1 MQDTQFFL
9 NNLWKWKCGLPED
22 DYNQAKTV
30 DKTMTY
36 ESLRKT
42 EWSDEFENLM
52 RNRLLMGAFRYGKIR
67 EQNKPNYMRMQS
79 AERRMKLYEETGND
93 ELLVDIANLCLLEF
107 MIGKHPKKHFNS
119 IDDGEHAEI
128 K

>member
-1 MQDTQFFL
+1 
-9 NNLWKWKCGLPED
+9 
-22 DYNQAKTV
+22 
-30 DKTMTY
+30 
-36 ESLRKT
+36 
-42 EWSDEFENLM
+42 
-52 RNRLLMGAFRYGKIR
+52 
-67 EQNKPNYMRMQS
+67 MRMQS

-107 MIGKHPKKHFNS
+107 MIGKHPNKHFNS

>member
-1 MQDTQFFL
+1 
-9 NNLWKWKCGLPED
+9 
-22 DYNQAKTV
+22 
-30 DKTMTY
+30 MTY

-107 MIGKHPKKHFNS
+107 MVGKHPKKHFNS